1 MRKPPL
7 IVSHTVPVHSLS
19 LSNRTVPTSK
29 RTEAYMN
36 RVVVQLFSVCSLR
49 PVASVAPGKLER
61 NADSQAHPRLIE
73 SDILG
78 VGPSRSVLQQASR

>member
-19 LSNRTVPTSK
+19 LSNRTVHTSK
-29 RTEAYMN
+29 RAEAYMN
-36 RVVVQLFSVCSLR
+36 RVVVQFSVCSLR
-49 PVASVAPGKLER
+49 PAASVAPGKLER